1 MNLRGPAVP
10 SFFLCILITKE
21 QILELAFEHLKSTD
35 KFVTHCTVLP
45 GNHIE
50 ILIDGDTPVL
60 ISECVNLS
68 RFIEKRFDREKEDFS
83 LEVSSHGATN
93 PLVNVRQYKKHI
105 GKNLE
110 IKLLD
115 GNKEEGEL
123 TEIEESG
130 IVIKYKLREKKPVGK
145 GKITV
150 EKTQSI
156 PFNQIKETKIK
167 LKF

>member
-1 MNLRGPAVP
+1 M
-10 SFFLCILITKE
+10 ITKE
-21 QILELAFEHLKSTD
+21 HILALVEEHLKTTD
-35 KFVTHCTVLP
+35 KFVTRCTVSP

-50 ILIDGDTPVL
+50 LLIDGDTAVQ
-60 ISECVNLS
+60 ISECVELS
-68 RFIEKRFDREKEDFS
+68 RFIEKSLDREKEDFS

-105 GKNLE
+105 GKTLE
-110 IKLLD
+110 VKLLD

-123 TEIEESG
+123 SEIEESG
-130 IVIKYKLREKKPVGK
+130 IVIKFKVRENKPIGK

-150 EKTQSI
+150 EKTQNI

>member
-1 MNLRGPAVP
+1 M
-10 SFFLCILITKE
+10 ITKE
-21 QILELAFEHLKSTD
+21 HILALAEEHLKTTD
-35 KFVTHCTVLP
+35 KFVTRCTVSP

-50 ILIDGDTPVL
+50 LLIDGDTAVQ
-60 ISECVNLS
+60 ISECVELS
-68 RFIEKRFDREKEDFS
+68 RFIEKSLDREKEDFS

-105 GKNLE
+105 GKTLE
-110 IKLLD
+110 VKLLD

-123 TEIEESG
+123 SEIEESG
-130 IVIKYKLREKKPVGK
+130 IVIKFKVRENKPIGK

-150 EKTQSI
+150 EKTQNI

>member
-1 MNLRGPAVP
+1 M
-10 SFFLCILITKE
+10 ITKE
-21 QILELAFEHLKSTD
+21 HILALAEEHLKTTD
-35 KFVTHCTVLP
+35 KFVTRCTVSP
-45 GNHIE
+45 VNHIE
-50 ILIDGDTPVL
+50 LLIDGDTAVQ
-60 ISECVNLS
+60 ISECVELS
-68 RFIEKRFDREKEDFS
+68 RFIEKSLDREKEDFS

-105 GKNLE
+105 GKTLE
-110 IKLLD
+110 VKLLD

-123 TEIEESG
+123 SEIEESG
-130 IVIKYKLREKKPVGK
+130 IVIKFKVRENKPIGK

-150 EKTQSI
+150 EKTQNI

>member
-1 MNLRGPAVP
+1 M
-10 SFFLCILITKE
+10 ITKE
-21 QILELAFEHLKSTD
+21 HILALAEEHLKTTD
-35 KFVTHCTVLP
+35 KFVTRCTVSP
-45 GNHIE
+45 VNHIE
-50 ILIDGDTPVL
+50 LLIDGDTAVQ
-60 ISECVNLS
+60 ISECVELS
-68 RFIEKRFDREKEDFS
+68 RFIEKSLDREKEDFS

-105 GKNLE
+105 GKTLE
-110 IKLLD
+110 VKLID

-123 TEIEESG
+123 SEIEESG
-130 IVIKYKLREKKPVGK
+130 IVIKFKVRENKPIGK

-150 EKTQSI
+150 EKTQNI